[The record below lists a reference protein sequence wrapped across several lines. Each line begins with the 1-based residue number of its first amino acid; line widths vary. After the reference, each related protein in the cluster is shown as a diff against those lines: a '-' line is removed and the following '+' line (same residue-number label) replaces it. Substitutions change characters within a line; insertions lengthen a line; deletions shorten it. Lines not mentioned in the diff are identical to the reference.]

1 MNDAPKSERKLVFS
15 RLSLK
20 IIVAISISVLVIQ
33 LAFLGYIERRISAS
47 EHAKVIDQ
55 QEHFTVANAMYIS
68 EIVSENNED
77 NLYLILSSLVS
88 NPLIVRAE
96 IHYPGDEEPLY
107 VGEELTDLEYGF
119 DVKDFDADD
128 NLITIATLSTFA
140 TTEFIDEAR
149 DSRLKS
155 LLGLILLVFLVVLAM
170 SALAVQTYVGIPIK
184 RITHAISNKSG
195 MPKIVWNSRDE
206 MGTVVSR
213 LNFLHSELADKLS
226 GLEQELSDNERREAA
241 RITSLANATLEGILI
256 FKDDVIIDMNTP
268 MAELIGRDRDALLG
282 TSVANLVEADVLKF
296 LQQPVIEGTRPNIGA
311 SLTNSENVEVPVEIY
326 LTSMEDE
333 SSYSKVAVVR
343 DVSER
348 VATEKVMWRLAHYD
362 SLTNLPN
369 RRYFSEKL
377 TQAISDAKENNTA
390 LSVAYLDLDNFKFVN
405 DSRGHAVG
413 DELLCKVSESV
424 QKSLGTNG
432 QCARLGGDEF
442 AIFFE
447 EKNLDSSLEEIL
459 NDVLVGVQEGEE
471 CRAWNSIFGVSI
483 GAATLVG
490 EDVSE
495 SELLTRA
502 DLALYK
508 AKESG
513 RAQVCFY
520 SENIDAKLKRER
532 LIEERLAPALE
543 REELE
548 IYYQAQVVCD
558 NTKLTGFEALLR
570 WNDPIL
576 GSVSPLE
583 IIEIAERAGLLLELG
598 RWVISKACEDAS
610 FWPSQLKVA
619 VNVSPAQLVDEELP
633 SFISTCLERT
643 GLPAERFEVEIT
655 ESALVSDA
663 GKADEILAT
672 FKKMGILIALDDF
685 GTGYSSLSMLQ
696 NFPFDRI
703 KIDRSFVSNLSDDK
717 GQASIVASIIELGTR
732 LGLEVIAEGVESE
745 GDIATL
751 REFNCMECQG
761 FLISKPIPLGQLNAV
776 IKQYGVLGG
785 NESVIKIDDWQ
796 KTG

>member
-1 MNDAPKSERKLVFS
+1 LHIWTIRMNNAPKSERKLVFS

-20 IIVAISISVLVIQ
+20 IIAAISISVLVIQ

-47 EHAKVIDQ
+47 EHAKVVI
-55 QEHFTVANAMYIS
+55 
-68 EIVSENNED
+68 
-77 NLYLILSSLVS
+77 
-88 NPLIVRAE
+88 RAA
-96 IHYPGDEEPLY
+96 INYPDGKESLY

-128 NLITIATLSTFA
+128 NLITIATLSTYA

-155 LLGLILLVFLVVLAM
+155 LLGLIFLVFFVVLAM
-170 SALAVQTYVGIPIK
+170 SALAVQAYVGVPIK
-184 RITHAISNKSG
+184 RITQAISDKSG
-195 MPKIVWNSRDE
+195 MPKIIWNSRDE

-213 LNFLHSELADKLS
+213 LNFQLS

-256 FKDDVIIDMNTP
+256 FKDDNIIDMNEP
-268 MAELIGRDRDALLG
+268 MADLIGRDRDSLID

-362 SLTNLPN
+362 SLTDLPN

-377 TQAISDAKENNTA
+377 TQAILDAKLNNTA

-424 QKSLGTNG
+424 QKSLGANG

-459 NDVLVGVQEGEE
+459 NNVLVGVHEGEE

-490 EDVSE
+490 EEVSE
-495 SELLTRA
+495 SELFTRA

-543 REELE
+543 RDELE
-548 IYYQAQVVCD
+548 VYYQAQVVCD
-558 NTKLTGFEALLR
+558 SSKLTGFEALLR

-610 FWPSQLKVA
+610 FWPPQLKVA
-619 VNVSPAQLVDEELP
+619 VNVSPLQLVDEKLP
-633 SFISTCLERT
+633 SFISSCLERT

-663 GKADEILAT
+663 SKAEEILAT
-672 FKKMGILIALDDF
+672 FKEMGILIALDDF

-717 GQASIVASIIELGTR
+717 GKASIVAS
-732 LGLEVIAEGVESE
+732 
-745 GDIATL
+745 
-751 REFNCMECQG
+751 M
-761 FLISKPIPLGQLNAV
+761 
-776 IKQYGVLGG
+776 
-785 NESVIKIDDWQ
+785 
-796 KTG
+796 